1 MQSRRTTFA
10 AFVAVSI
17 LAAGCSSDDSANTNT
32 SVPQASA
39 ANTSAPSTTVET
51 APDTTEAQTT
61 ETEATEPEA
70 TDPEPTATADEG
82 PFLPAS
88 FVVQPGVNQLAVLD
102 AEPGQDLSLRSI
114 DSGDDVVAGEADA
127 QGSFLW
133 RQLKAGEYIVESVG
147 GDRVASEPVIVT
159 DEDEIPEPSF
169 YSQQE
174 IAAGG
179 FGYITTR
186 DGTTLS
192 ANVLLPGPADAGPYP
207 TIVEYSGYQ
216 PSNPSSTTFAQLFN
230 ALGYA
235 YVGVNMRGTGCS
247 GGSYLFFERAQSID
261 GYDVIEAVAAQ
272 SWVLNNKV
280 GMGGISYPG
289 ISQLFV
295 ASTAPP
301 SLAAI
306 TPLSVLD
313 DSYRANGYPG
323 GILNTGFAAEFV
335 QERFD
340 EAKVY
345 GQEWSKE
352 RADAG
357 DTVCADNQKL
367 RLQNPDFLA
376 LTMANPFYDPATADV
391 LAPST
396 FVDQINVPVFLAGA
410 WQDEQTGGHFPDMLD
425 DFDSAPH
432 LYVDLTNGLH
442 TDSLSPTVFARMVEF
457 LDLYVGGRVPSLTG
471 ARGVAQVLVPNLY
484 GVDEVV
490 LPPDRFLGLSYEE
503 ALATFESEPSV
514 RVLFE
519 NGTGGTAPGAPYPG
533 FISGFEGWPV
543 PDAEPTTFYLADNG
557 VLATK
562 PQADA
567 GEDTYTADPA
577 ALPQSYYA
585 GGRSSDIWRAD
596 TVYEWQPIPDNTGV
610 GYTSEPLGAD
620 TVVVGSGSVDL
631 WVKSSA
637 EDTDLEVTIS
647 EVRPDGSE
655 MYIQSGWLRASHR
668 ALDEDESTE
677 VLPVHTHLKSDAE
690 PMPADEFAPMRI
702 ELFPFAYAFRA
713 GSQIRITIDAP
724 GNSRPV
730 WEFDSVS
737 NGESVTIGH
746 GDDQPSK
753 LVLAVVE
760 GVAVPPGVPAC
771 GSLRGQ
777 PCREYVTAV
786 NEVLPL

>member
-1 MQSRRTTFA
+1 MRTLRSAISISVVMALLVTA
-10 AFVAVSI
+10 CSDDDESSSTSTSEESTASVA
-17 LAAGCSSDDSANTNT
+17 SSDSQ
-32 SVPQASA
+32 P
-39 ANTSAPSTTVET
+39 
-51 APDTTEAQTT
+51 T
-61 ETEATEPEA
+61 ETEPTDTQPTDSQESAPENVDD
-70 TDPEPTATADEG
+70 TTSTRPEVLAAVAEFT
-82 PFLPAS
+82 LR
-88 FVVQPGVNQLAVLD
+88 PGVNQLAVIGAD
-102 AEPGQDLSLRSI
+102 AGTSLTLRS
-114 DSGDDVVAGEADA
+114 DDTTFREDGVADD

-133 RQLKAGEYIVESVG
+133 REVPAGPYYVEADGAIRAVSDVV
-147 GDRVASEPVIVT
+147 DVLAET
-159 DEDEIPEPSF
+159 EIPLQSF
-169 YSQQE
+169 YSEQE
-174 IAAGG
+174 LPAGG
-179 FGYITTR
+179 FGYITMR

-192 ANVLLPGPADAGPYP
+192 ANVLLPGPADGGPYP
-207 TIVEYSGYQ
+207 TVVEYSGYQ
-216 PSNPSSTTFAQLFN
+216 PSDPGSTTFGQLFN

-261 GYDVIEAVAAQ
+261 GYDMIEAVAAQ
-272 SWVLNNKV
+272 PWVLDNEV

-340 EAKVY
+340 EAKIY
-345 GQEWSKE
+345 GQEWAKE

-357 DTVCADNQKL
+357 DTVCADNQEL

-376 LTMANPFYDPATADV
+376 LTEENIFYDPAVADI

-396 FVDQINVPVFLAGA
+396 FVDQIDVPVFLAGA

-425 DFDSAPH
+425 DFTGSPH
-432 LYVDLTNGLH
+432 LYVDLLNGLH
-442 TDSLSPTVFARMVEF
+442 TDSLSPAVFARMVEF
-457 LDLYVGGRVPSLTG
+457 LDLYVAKRTPSLAG
-471 ARGVAQVLVPNLY
+471 ARGVAQVLVPSLY
-484 GVDEVV
+484 GVDDVV
-490 LPPDRFLGLSYEE
+490 LPDDRFAGMSYAD
-503 ALATFESEPSV
+503 ALAAFEAEPPV

-519 NGTGGTAPGAPYPG
+519 QGTGGAEPGAPYPG
-533 FISGFEGWPV
+533 FIAGFGAWPV
-543 PDAEPTTFYLADNG
+543 PQAVATPWYFADGG
-557 VLATK
+557 VLAAA
-562 PQADA
+562 PPSAGLADS
-567 GEDTYTADPA
+567 YTADPG
-577 ALPQSYYA
+577 ALPPSFYA

-596 TVYEWQPIPDNTGV
+596 TVYDWQPIPAGTGV
-610 GYTSEPLGAD
+610 GYSSPPLEQD
-620 TVVVGSGSVDL
+620 TVVVGTGSVDL
-631 WVKSSA
+631 WVMSSA

-647 EVRPDGSE
+647 EVRPDGTE

-668 ALDEDESTE
+668 ALDDVASTA
-677 VLPVHTHLKSDAE
+677 VLPVQTHLGSDAA
-690 PMPADEFAPMRI
+690 PLPAGELTAVRV

-730 WEFDSVS
+730 WEFDTISD
-737 NGESVTIGH
+737 GETVTIAH
-746 GDDQPSK
+746 DPAHPSQI
-753 LVLAVVE
+753 VLPVITGVV
-760 GVAVPPGVPAC
+760 VPPGVPAC

-777 PCREYVTAV
+777 PCRTFVAAA
-786 NEVLPL
+786 NEG